1 MPDIKTALS
10 TALTEWEK
18 DDKQQEKKV
27 KHIPHFKVTNN
38 VTRAT
43 FEHVKNNPKQSC
55 KTICAALEKRG
66 YKSSSIG
73 SLLTQ
78 FVKNGLCVRDAN
90 SNYSVIVDEYSP
102 IKVRKQLKAKQ
113 AKQVIEKAKAT
124 RGEGIAAL
132 GPWAECAGGATLHY
146 TRIPCDEPAQIYPG
160 LLQNISVLVY
170 NGDQDECIPY
180 LQDQQWTE
188 GMNFPVK
195 EGWRPWFVDNQV
207 AGYVTEYA
215 PPSGVRFTFVTVKQA
230 GHEVPMYQPARGL
243 ALMQRFVAGEPL

>member
-18 DDKQQEKKV
+18 DDKQQEKQMQKTPHV
-27 KHIPHFKVTNN
+27 PHFKVTNN

-43 FEHVKNNPKQSC
+43 FDFVKNNPHQSC

-78 FVKNGLCVRDAN
+78 FVKNGLCARDAN
-90 SNYSVIVDEYSP
+90 SNYTAIVHEYSP

-132 GPWAECAGGATLHY
+132 G
-146 TRIPCDEPAQIYPG
+146 AQPTQRVAPIVTAWDADTIINNIG
-160 LLQNISVLVY
+160 L
-170 NGDQDECIPY
+170 
-180 LQDQQWTE
+180 
-188 GMNFPVK
+188 
-195 EGWRPWFVDNQV
+195 
-207 AGYVTEYA
+207 
-215 PPSGVRFTFVTVKQA
+215 KQA
-230 GHEVPMYQPARGL
+230 R
-243 ALMQRFVAGEPL
+243 ALYDELKKIFGG

>member
-10 TALTEWEK
+10 TALSEWEQ
-18 DDKQQEKKV
+18 DDKQQEKQMQKAPYV
-27 KHIPHFKVTNN
+27 PHFKVTNN

-43 FEHVKNNPKQSC
+43 FDHVKDNPHQSC

-90 SNYSVIVDEYSP
+90 GNYTAIAHEYTP
-102 IKVRKQLKAKQ
+102 IKIRKQVKAKQ

-132 GPWAECAGGATLHY
+132 G
-146 TRIPCDEPAQIYPG
+146 AQPTQRVAPIVTAWDADTIINNIG
-160 LLQNISVLVY
+160 L
-170 NGDQDECIPY
+170 
-180 LQDQQWTE
+180 
-188 GMNFPVK
+188 
-195 EGWRPWFVDNQV
+195 
-207 AGYVTEYA
+207 
-215 PPSGVRFTFVTVKQA
+215 KQA
-230 GHEVPMYQPARGL
+230 R
-243 ALMQRFVAGEPL
+243 ALYDELKKIFGG

>member
-10 TALTEWEK
+10 TALTEWEQ
-18 DDKQQEKKV
+18 DDKQQEKQMQKAPYV
-27 KHIPHFKVTNN
+27 PHFKVTNN

-43 FEHVKNNPKQSC
+43 FDHVKDNPHQSC

-90 SNYSVIVDEYSP
+90 GNYTAIAYEYSP

-124 RGEGIAAL
+124 RGQGIAAL
-132 GPWAECAGGATLHY
+132 S
-146 TRIPCDEPAQIYPG
+146 AQPTPRVAPVVTAWDADTIINNIG
-160 LLQNISVLVY
+160 L
-170 NGDQDECIPY
+170 
-180 LQDQQWTE
+180 
-188 GMNFPVK
+188 
-195 EGWRPWFVDNQV
+195 
-207 AGYVTEYA
+207 
-215 PPSGVRFTFVTVKQA
+215 KQA
-230 GHEVPMYQPARGL
+230 R
-243 ALMQRFVAGEPL
+243 ALYDELKKIFGG